1 MTHCMKVFLEGMQ
14 SLYACEKVEK
24 FTSNRR
30 TGNIKL
36 IILFFL
42 QYQSIRLAVSIYS
55 SLKMILAVNSHAKNE
70 KDNFKVNDRLDIFLT

>member
-1 MTHCMKVFLEGMQ
+1 MPVKRG
-14 SLYACEKVEK
+14 K
-24 FTSNRR
+24 FTFNRR
-30 TGNIKL
+30 TGNVKR